1 MTLRNTFSYFGSLLT
16 FFFFL
21 DTGLSTEYQWST
33 NLRYRLKSDTSPLVE
48 PGRLSSVY
56 EMRSRLG
63 LHILSG
69 AVSGHFTLQDSRTLG
84 AEDNYAGLANPTV
97 SAFFYQAYFN
107 FRYRNQLIQIG
118 RFELPLG
125 KQRIMAKNNWSN
137 VGRSFEGVL
146 IKNKRPFGEMLAFS
160 LPIIESKEAYHNDR
174 KDTWLNGLYF
184 KYDLPGLNNNS
195 VAEIYIMDFQDS
207 TAALSYSTYGG
218 RVDGGINSFTLES
231 EYALQSSKNIS
242 AKLLSINLGYKPANK
257 GFMKKMELGL
267 DFLSGDDT
275 STVEMEGFSKYFGA
289 RHKYHGFYDY
299 TKHKKFMDHA
309 HEGLREFNLKWNFN
323 FLFNTNLLVALHDFT
338 SGDGNTHYGQE
349 MDLIFKKSISDELS
363 LEQGIAF
370 YKPNDDDS
378 ILNFVYLM
386 LTASL

>member
-1 MTLRNTFSYFGSLLT
+1 MTLRNTFPYFGSLLT

-21 DTGLSTEYQWST
+21 DTGLSTEYQWSA

-107 FRYRNQLIQIG
+107 
-118 RFELPLG
+118 
-125 KQRIMAKNNWSN
+125 IMAKNNWSN

-160 LPIIESKEAYHNDR
+160 LPIIESKEAYHNDQ

-184 KYDLPGLNNNS
+184 KYDIPGLNNSS

-218 RVDGGINSFTLES
+218 RGDGGINSFTLES

-242 AKLLSINLGYKPANK
+242 SQLLSVNLGYKPANK
-257 GFMKKMELGL
+257 GFMKKMGLGL

-309 HEGLREFNLKWNFN
+309 HEGLREFNFKWNFN

-338 SGDGNTHYGQE
+338 SGDGSTHYGQE